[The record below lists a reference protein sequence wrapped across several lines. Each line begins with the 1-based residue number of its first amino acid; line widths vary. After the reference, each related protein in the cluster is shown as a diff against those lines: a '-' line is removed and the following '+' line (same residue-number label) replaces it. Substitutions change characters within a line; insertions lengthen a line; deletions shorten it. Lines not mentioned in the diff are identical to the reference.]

1 MPGFT
6 VCAWIVCTCIVCT
19 RQFTGVE
26 WILKLAFK
34 DLMRRRV
41 TMLGTYS
48 KYMNFTEED
57 PKCERVSVWIFHRVP
72 VMS

>member
-1 MPGFT
+1 
-6 VCAWIVCTCIVCT
+6 
-19 RQFTGVE
+19 VE

-41 TMLGTYS
+41 IMLGTYS

-57 PKCERVSVWIFHRVP
+57 PKCERLSVWIFHRVP